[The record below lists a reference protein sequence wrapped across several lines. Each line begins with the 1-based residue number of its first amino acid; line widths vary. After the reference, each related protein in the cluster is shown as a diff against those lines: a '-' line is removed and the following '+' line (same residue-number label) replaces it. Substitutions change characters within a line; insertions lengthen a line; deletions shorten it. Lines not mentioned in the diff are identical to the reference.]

1 MYMFSDLKQELLTYL
16 SPEQI
21 RQIYTAYQFAAKAHS
36 GQQRHSGDP
45 YISHPIAVA
54 KILAQ
59 MRMDVQTLIVAILH
73 DVIEDTS
80 IEKNVLT
87 STFGREIAELVDG
100 MSKLTQ
106 IQFQSRAEAQAENFR
121 KMLLAMAKDIRIIII
136 KLADRLH
143 NMRTLSAVPAE
154 KRQRIAKETLDIY
167 APIAQRLGMHTVRI
181 ELEDLCFSNLY
192 PWRYRTLQETVQ
204 KNRRKHKAT
213 IHKIESSLKECLDQH
228 HLPLSLI
235 HI

>member
-1 MYMFSDLKQELLTYL
+1 MHMFSDLKQELLTYL

-21 RQIYTAYQFAAKAHS
+21 RQVYTAYQFAAKAHS

-59 MRMDVQTLIVAILH
+59 MRMDVQTLIAAILH

-121 KMLLAMAKDIRIIII
+121 KI
-136 KLADRLH
+136 KFI
-143 NMRTLSAVPAE
+143 M
-154 KRQRIAKETLDIY
+154 
-167 APIAQRLGMHTVRI
+167 
-181 ELEDLCFSNLY
+181 
-192 PWRYRTLQETVQ
+192 
-204 KNRRKHKAT
+204 
-213 IHKIESSLKECLDQH
+213 
-228 HLPLSLI
+228 
-235 HI
+235 